1 MLPAVSISLTRPL
14 TCAALPC
21 HPPPAAVNFWISYC
35 LVPREMRMYPGR
47 LPASAWHLAN
57 NPAGQ
62 VIGFS
67 GVWQGAWGSVWNCIG
82 GQEGSAGLH

>member
-1 MLPAVSISLTRPL
+1 MLPELLRGFSRG
-14 TCAALPC
+14 AASACPGEMPDWAPWPM
-21 HPPPAAVNFWISYC
+21 PPSPVCGSAINFWISYC

-57 NPAGQ
+57 TPAGQ

-67 GVWQGAWGSVWNCIG
+67 GG
-82 GQEGSAGLH
+82 